1 MHSHLHHSRRH
12 GVAVAGLALLTT
24 AALSQPASAVVSI
37 APNATVIATSGCEGG
52 LFFIHTTMSNPD
64 GGASAHFVV
73 TAVDV
78 EGPITI
84 DEGVDIAPNASQ
96 VDDWQLFE
104 GVPGSVHI
112 TSDDHD
118 PAVDFFLQVTPDC
131 VSDETIPETVPE
143 TIPVTTVVDS
153 SGGGLPST
161 GATSPLTATLALGL
175 LGAGVVLTR
184 VVRRRA

>member
-1 MHSHLHHSRRH
+1 
-12 GVAVAGLALLTT
+12 
-24 AALSQPASAVVSI
+24 
-37 APNATVIATSGCEGG
+37 
-52 LFFIHTTMSNPD
+52 MSNPD

-78 EGPITI
+78 KGPITI

-118 PAVDFFLQVTPDC
+118 PAIDFFMQVTPDC
-131 VSDETIPETVPE
+131 VSDETIPETVHE
-143 TIPVTTVVDS
+143 TIPETTVVDS

-161 GATSPLTATLALGL
+161 GSPSPLTALLAVGL
-175 LGAGVVLTR
+175 LAAGIGLLR
-184 VVRRRA
+184 LVRRQA

>member
-1 MHSHLHHSRRH
+1 MQSLRHHSRRNIVAIV
-12 GVAVAGLALLTT
+12 GVAVACT
-24 AALSQPASAVVSI
+24 AALSAPASAVVSF
-37 APNATVIATSGCEGG
+37 APNATVTATSGCEGG

-64 GGASAHFVV
+64 GGATAHFVV

-78 EGPITI
+78 KGPITI
-84 DEGVDIAPNASQ
+84 DEGVDVAPNASQ

-118 PAVDFFLQVTPDC
+118 PAIDFFMQVTPDC

-143 TIPVTTVVDS
+143 TIPDTTVVGS

-161 GATSPLTATLALGL
+161 GSTSPETMLLVAALL
-175 LGAGVVLTR
+175 SAGAWLVR
-184 VVRRRA
+184 VVRRPV